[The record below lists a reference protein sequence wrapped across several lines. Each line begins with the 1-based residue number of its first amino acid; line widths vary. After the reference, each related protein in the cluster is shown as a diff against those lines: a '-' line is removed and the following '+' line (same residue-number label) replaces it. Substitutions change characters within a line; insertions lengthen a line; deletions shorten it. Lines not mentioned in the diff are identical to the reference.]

1 VTLLLLTIVLILAA
15 ASLTLKKSV
24 PAISAFAMMMFLLG
38 IYYIGLDARL
48 LGLFQIFVYTGGIVV
63 LMLFGVTI
71 IGVEFPQAKR
81 RPWAAASAFL
91 VFVVLSLLFY
101 RTMPQLAEA
110 ATKPVEDTH
119 LFAANFSDM
128 VILFAL
134 IGSSLLYGTVKMAG
148 VLGARKGAGRRSVL
162 PKNPIEKRSDDV

>member
-1 VTLLLLTIVLILAA
+1 MTLLLLTIILALA
-15 ASLTLKKSV
+15 IASLTLKKSV
-24 PAISAFAMMMFLLG
+24 PSIISFAMMMFLLG
-38 IYYIGLDARL
+38 IYYITLDAKL

-71 IGVEFPQAKR
+71 IGVEFPKAKN
-81 RPWAAASAFL
+81 RPWAAASALL

-101 RTMPQLAEA
+101 RALPTLQLIAD
-110 ATKPVEDTH
+110 KPVEDIH
-119 LFAANFSDM
+119 LFAASFSDM

-148 VLGARKGAGRRSVL
+148 MLSAKKPRIKKERT
-162 PKNPIEKRSDDV
+162 KRSTDV